1 MNRLYL
7 LLTFSF
13 ILFTSVFAT
22 EKDTLD
28 KRNAGQTFEVKVGKT
43 VMKISA
49 NGGRIISYRIGKNEF
64 LTCQSQ
70 HENFGSTLWTA
81 PQSEWNWPPYA
92 ELDSLKYR
100 VESTGDVVK
109 MISQQ
114 NSKSGF
120 QFEKSWQAVGSDF
133 IRIEYVIRNISATQ
147 KSVAPWEVTRVPCG
161 GIAFFPDGGN
171 GNVPQSSLLP
181 DLQSDGINWV
191 SIDKNPGSKHVKLF
205 STARE
210 GWLAYALNGVLFIKQ
225 FPDIL
230 PENYPPQ
237 QGEVEIYTN
246 KDKSYSELE
255 NHGSY
260 RLLQPMETCSYVVNW
275 YLFPIP
281 KKVKVKEGNPKLTS
295 FSRHQISRLITDNH

>member
-1 MNRLYL
+1 
-7 LLTFSF
+7 
-13 ILFTSVFAT
+13 
-22 EKDTLD
+22 
-28 KRNAGQTFEVKVGKT
+28 
-43 VMKISA
+43 
-49 NGGRIISYRIGKNEF
+49 
-64 LTCQSQ
+64 
-70 HENFGSTLWTA
+70 
-81 PQSEWNWPPYA
+81 
-92 ELDSLKYR
+92 
-100 VESTGDVVK
+100 
-109 MISQQ
+109 MISKQ
-114 NSKSGF
+114 NPKSGF

-133 IRIEYVIRNISATQ
+133 IRIEYVIRNISATP

-210 GWLAYALNGVLFIKQ
+210 GWLAYAFNGVLFIKQ
-225 FPDIL
+225 FPDIQ

-255 NHGSY
+255 NHGYYS
-260 RLLQPMETCSYVVNW
+260 LLQPGESCSYSVNW
-275 YLFPIP
+275 YLVPIP
-281 KKVKVKEGNPKLTS
+281 RKVKVKEGNPKLTS
-295 FSRHQISRLITDNH
+295 FSRHHINKIKELIINK